1 MKSLLAHARSHGTA
15 VIGALGLALA
25 AASGCGG
32 PPVTTAGPLTATA
45 LVPGDAARDAAAWLA
60 GHYSSAA
67 QSKEDPSF
75 FDVRLHIV
83 PIWPDREDGP
93 WLYVEQAM
101 ADAQDK
107 PYRQRIYRI
116 IPVPGGKVESAIY
129 ELPGNPLQWAGAWR
143 DPARLN
149 ALDPGILSV
158 RPGCAVV
165 LGYAGPGVL
174 QGSTNGRDCGSVL
187 RGASYA
193 SSEVTLTATEL
204 NTWDRG
210 YDAGGTQVWGST
222 KGPYRFMKE
231 SAAPVV
237 AAAPEPPPGDEA
249 AVSVPASE
257 SVTR

>member
-1 MKSLLAHARSHGTA
+1 MLASTPMRIRSIAA
-15 VIGALGLALA
+15 VFALFA
-25 AASGCGG
+25 AACGTINQG
-32 PPVTTAGPLTATA
+32 PVPTVTMPSAS
-45 LVPGDAARDAAAWLA
+45 VDEVAAWMV
-60 GHYSSAA
+60 GDYSSAGQA
-67 QSKEDPSF
+67 AKDPSNYKA
-75 FDVRLHIV
+75 VVLHMA
-83 PIWPDREDGP
+83 PIWRDRTDGR
-93 WLYVEQAM
+93 WIYVEQAM

-116 IPVPGGKVESAIY
+116 IPVPGGKVESVIY

-231 SAAPVV
+231 SAAPAA